1 MDEETGQPKRVGRPT
16 KCTDEVIERF
26 AAYMAA
32 GLYAEEAADLVGIT
46 PMTARRWLHWGEE
59 ALEEAG
65 NDLDKVPAEKRQ
77 YALFCATVRA
87 KAAAAVARN
96 VALIQEAATT
106 NREGDWRAAAWFLE
120 HRRPDT
126 WGRREVR
133 QELSGRD
140 GEPLAVK
147 LTLVPIHGPDDPLA
161 QPWTGQDTEGEEEA
175 AET

>member
-1 MDEETGQPKRVGRPT
+1 MADNGEVVLRGRPT
-16 KCTDEVIERF
+16 KCTPEVIERF
-26 AAYMAA
+26 GAYMAA

-46 PMTARRWLHWGEE
+46 PMTARRWLQWGEA
-59 ALEEAG
+59 ALDAAG
-65 NDLDKVPAEKRQ
+65 NDLDKVPPEKRA
-77 YALFCATVRA
+77 YANFCAVVRA

-120 HRRPDT
+120 HRRPET